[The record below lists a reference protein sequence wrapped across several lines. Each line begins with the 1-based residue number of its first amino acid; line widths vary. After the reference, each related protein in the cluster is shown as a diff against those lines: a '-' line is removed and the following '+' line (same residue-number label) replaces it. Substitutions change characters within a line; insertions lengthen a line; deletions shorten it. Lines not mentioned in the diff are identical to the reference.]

1 MPKFGVQEAILLLN
15 VSIKLCA
22 VRASGSCTVQWY
34 NDDDVSLA
42 KHRVA

>member
-34 NDDDVSLA
+34 NDDSLA